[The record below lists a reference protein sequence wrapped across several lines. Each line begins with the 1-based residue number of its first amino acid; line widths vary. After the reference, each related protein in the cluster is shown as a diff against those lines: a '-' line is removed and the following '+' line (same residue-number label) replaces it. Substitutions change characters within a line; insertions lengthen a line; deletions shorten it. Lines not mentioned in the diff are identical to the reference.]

1 MEDLFQSASDSGSTV
16 YPGTGAGYGGLCA
29 AAAACFYG
37 FFKIYGACL
46 FANKVKVAL
55 PLHRKVQLHLRS
67 KLHYQR

>member
-37 FFKIYGACL
+37 FFTPNGVPIA
-46 FANKVKVAL
+46 AV
-55 PLHRKVQLHLRS
+55 S
-67 KLHYQR
+67 T